1 MFSFLIKMSK
11 NLNLIAFD
19 SFVDDILESEEN
31 LLKGELDLL
40 LMQHLF
46 NSSDLDSFKR
56 LDDFDNT
63 YLVA

>member
-1 MFSFLIKMSK
+1 MSK